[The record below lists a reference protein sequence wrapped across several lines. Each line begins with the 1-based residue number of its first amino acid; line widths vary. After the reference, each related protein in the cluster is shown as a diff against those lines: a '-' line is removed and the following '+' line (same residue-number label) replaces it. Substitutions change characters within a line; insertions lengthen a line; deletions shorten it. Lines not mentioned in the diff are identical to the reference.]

1 MEKKRLF
8 FGVGTALVTP
18 FCDDGIDFDTLG
30 RLLEMQRAAGVSAVV
45 VAGTTGEAPT
55 LTDRER
61 DALLSFTLECVGDD
75 MTVVMG
81 TGCAD
86 TRRAIAYSRRA
97 ASLGAHGLLVVTP
110 YYNRGTREGVRTH
123 FLSIAEAVPCPT
135 IAYNVPSRT
144 GCDLSLADYSVIL
157 SHENVVGVKEAKED
171 AERFLTLCT
180 HFGEHKRIYTG
191 SDAFLLPSL
200 ALGGDGVISVVSG
213 ITPRT
218 VREVI
223 ELFAEHPDKARA
235 LFAQI
240 APLVGLLFKETNPSP
255 IKEAL
260 RRMGFGDGVC
270 RLPLSAP
277 SGGLCEELRVEISRL
292 TRLKIS

>member
-1 MEKKRLF
+1 
-8 FGVGTALVTP
+8 
-18 FCDDGIDFDTLG
+18 
-30 RLLEMQRAAGVSAVV
+30 V

-55 LTDRER
+55 LSERER
-61 DALLSFTLECVGDD
+61 DALLTFTLDRVGDD

-86 TRRAIAYSRRA
+86 TRKTLALSRRA

-123 FLSIAEAVPCPT
+123 FLSVAEAIPCPV
-135 IAYNVPSRT
+135 IAYNVPART
-144 GCDLSLADYSVIL
+144 WSDLSLADFSVIL

-171 AERFLTLCT
+171 AARFLALCT
-180 HFGEHKRIYTG
+180 LFGESKRIYTG
-191 SDAFLLPSL
+191 SDAFLLPAL

-218 VREVI
+218 VTSAI
-223 ELFAEHPDKARA
+223 ELFREAPQKSRA

-240 APLVGLLFKETNPSP
+240 APLTELLFKETSPAP

-260 RRMGFGDGVC
+260 RQMGYGDGTC
-270 RLPLSAP
+270 RLPLTSP
-277 SGGLCEELRVEISRL
+277 SSGLCEELRAEISRL